1 MKAVR
6 LVRKELLEGLP
17 AEWCTVQFEAAGQ
30 NFQGRLRSGSN
41 LFLHTPTRL
50 SHRQSLRVTVSTRW
64 GRLTFQTS
72 IRANLGLTMF
82 ALAWPRHGI
91 LLPSLRGEH
100 LRLHDRSD
108 PAPGTP
114 TAVENEAA

>member
-1 MKAVR
+1 MTAVR
-6 LVRKELLEGLP
+6 LVQKELLEGLP
-17 AEWCTVQFEAAGQ
+17 AEWCTVQFEAAGE
-30 NFQGRLRSGSN
+30 NFQGRLKSGSN
-41 LFLHTPTRL
+41 LFLDTRIRL
-50 SHRQSLRVTVSTRW
+50 RHRQSVRVTVSTRW

-100 LRLHDRSD
+100 LRLHDRSN
-108 PAPGTP
+108 PAQGTP
-114 TAVENEAA
+114 ITGENEAA